1 MADVTLRPMTAAEYA
16 AFVAVELDEYATDI
30 ARSSG
35 MPLDAARERARKQ
48 HEELLPHGLAT
59 PGHSF
64 SIVLDSAGREVG
76 RLWLGPHPQRPGV
89 GYVYDVGIDEAE
101 RGKGLGRAAM
111 LAAEQ
116 VARAQ
121 GQTEIGLNVFG
132 FNDPAR
138 SLYDSLGYRVVAT
151 QMLKRLD

>member
-1 MADVTLRPMTAAEYA
+1 
-16 AFVAVELDEYATDI
+16 
-30 ARSSG
+30 
-35 MPLDAARERARKQ
+35 MPLDAARERAHKQ

-59 PGHSF
+59 PGHTF
-64 SIVLDSAGREVG
+64 FNVLADDGRVVG
-76 RLWLGPHPQRPGV
+76 QLWLGPHPQRPDV

-101 RGKGLGRAAM
+101 RDRGFGRAAM

-116 VARAQ
+116 VVREQ